1 MENAAK
7 MMSGDVRSRTPAISA
22 AICRSPQPRKNASSA
37 VRSSEPITA
46 TTATVVD
53 KRRSGGIL
61 ALAPRRS
68 DERRDGQP
76 GVLVE
81 KRRQRDHQKHH
92 SQSGGV
98 GVGENEVC
106 PPGRGTCHAEGDKTK
121 SRHKC
126 SENTGRPSKGQP
138 QPNDDDD

>member
-53 KRRSGGIL
+53 KRN
-61 ALAPRRS
+61 AYATMAMAAAPTTASARFF
-68 DERRDGQP
+68 GQSAVP
-76 GVLVE
+76 ETLPKKWRATTPFVRVAANTFSLT
-81 KRRQRDHQKHH
+81 QR
-92 SQSGGV
+92 V
-98 GVGENEVC
+98 WRE
-106 PPGRGTCHAEGDKTK
+106 
-121 SRHKC
+121 
-126 SENTGRPSKGQP
+126 
-138 QPNDDDD
+138 